1 MHDFA
6 ASQRLDS
13 LSKSNSETHWVPDLP
28 SVILGLILGSVIAIV
43 AYKLNALREPEME
56 TSPQVAETSGPA
68 VNFDFY
74 TELKREDLYPATSTQ
89 NSH

>member
-6 ASQRLDS
+6 TSQRLDS
-13 LSKSNSETHWVPDLP
+13 LTKPNSETHWVPDLP

-43 AYKLNALREPEME
+43 AYKLNALREPEVE
-56 TSPQVAETSGPA
+56 ASPQVAETSEPA

-74 TELKREDLYPATSTQ
+74 TELKRDDLYPAISSQ
-89 NSH
+89 N

>member
-6 ASQRLDS
+6 TSRRLNS
-13 LSKSNSETHWVPDLP
+13 LSKLNSETQWVPDLP

-43 AYKLNALREPEME
+43 AYKLNALREPEVE
-56 TSPQVAETSGPA
+56 ASPQVAETSEPA

-74 TELKREDLYPATSTQ
+74 TELKRNDLYPAVSTQ
-89 NSH
+89 N